1 MPLNIRHFGQP
12 AAGDPLPT
20 PDTETP
26 RRPAH
31 RRRPHLSRIDAIG
44 IAIAAAALLAGSLV
58 AHLRVPYFWYD
69 ELATWTLV
77 SDPSLTNMVR
87 SIWRGAESNPP
98 LYEVVLWLWGTIAGH
113 SELSLRLVTVFF
125 MTASMALL
133 WRTLRLGY
141 AVAPTALGIA
151 VVFFG
156 GQVILEQL
164 AQARFY
170 GLFAFCATVAI
181 ALAVEVARRRDVGAG
196 LLAATLGAHLA
207 LVYSH
212 VFGGFFSAAILAALV
227 FADLRDRR
235 FRSRLYV
242 AIVLAWL
249 LFLPWVPAVLE
260 QGALG
265 EGRSWLGRPTRDD
278 LFAVLG
284 RQTLWI
290 PLAIAVVVCASALAA
305 TPGRRES
312 EASGDGASA
321 RTALVLIAAA
331 LLCVVPAV
339 FLLSRVVIPIFLD
352 RYLLPSAFG
361 WAIVVAHVAAQLA
374 TQHDATRSRRHWRQG
389 PVNMTSALL
398 FCVLAIYPTAFALA
412 RPVASRPDVVVGTGA
427 GVAALP
433 VVVESGH
440 QFWPLRRYAG
450 TAGDRYRFLLD
461 DAVAADSANAPG
473 GAQEQQLMRLYARLG
488 YLGRSV
494 EDGSQFLCS
503 QERFIVVDRP
513 GFTWFERRVRD
524 SDAYRSTT
532 LGAYL
537 DATVRLVERTRPCD
551 IDRRTG

>member
-1 MPLNIRHFGQP
+1 M
-12 AAGDPLPT
+12 
-20 PDTETP
+20 
-26 RRPAH
+26 
-31 RRRPHLSRIDAIG
+31 
-44 IAIAAAALLAGSLV
+44 AIAAVALLVGSLV
-58 AHLRVPYFWYD
+58 AHFRVPYFWYD

-98 LYEVVLWLWGTIAGH
+98 LYEIVLWLWGTVAGH
-113 SELSLRLVTVFF
+113 GELSLRLFTVLF
-125 MTASMALL
+125 MTASMTML

-141 AVAPTALGIA
+141 TEAPTALGIA

-181 ALAVEVARRRDVGAG
+181 ALAVEVARRREVGAG
-196 LLAATLGAHLA
+196 LLGATLAAHLA

-227 FADLRDRR
+227 FDDLRDRR
-235 FRSRLYV
+235 VRSRLYL
-242 AIVLAWL
+242 AIALAWL

-260 QGALG
+260 QGALA
-265 EGRSWLGRPTRDD
+265 EGRSWLGKPTRDD

-284 RQTLWI
+284 RQTLWV
-290 PLAIAVVVCASALAA
+290 PPAIAVVVLASALAV
-305 TPGRRES
+305 TSGRRAP
-312 EASGDGASA
+312 EASDDGAGA
-321 RTALVLIAAA
+321 RRALVLIAAA
-331 LLCVVPAV
+331 VLAVVPAV
-339 FLLSRVVIPIFLD
+339 FLLSRVVVPIFLD

-361 WAIVVAHVAAQLA
+361 WAVVMAHVASQLA
-374 TQHDATRSRRHWRQG
+374 RQHEETRSRRQWRQG
-389 PVNMTSALL
+389 FVTTTSALL
-398 FCVLAIYPTAFALA
+398 FCALAIYPTAFALA
-412 RPVASRPDVVVGTGA
+412 RPVASRPDVAVGA
-427 GVAALP
+427 GLETLP

-450 TAGDRYRFLLD
+450 TSGDRYRFLLD
-461 DAVAADSANAPG
+461 DVVAADSANAPG

-494 EDGSQFLCS
+494 EDASQFLCS
-503 QERFIVVDRP
+503 QQRFIVVDRP
-513 GFTWFERRVRD
+513 GFTWFERRVRG

-537 DATVRLVERTRPCD
+537 DSTVRLVERTRPCD
-551 IDRRTG
+551 IDR